1 MTANTWHDKQE
12 RVLSGTFKP
21 KWTPEI
27 ILSIIDRVNQMT
39 DFIDL
44 QYQLVKENNI
54 RLGAAALWIE
64 KARRVDTDMKNG
76 LTIDEALE
84 RDRERGNLLR
94 RKPQGMK
101 G

>member
-1 MTANTWHDKQE
+1 MKHNNTWHDKQE
-12 RVLSGTFKP
+12 RVVRGTFKP

-27 ILSIIDRVNQMT
+27 ILLIIERINQMT
-39 DFIDL
+39 DFMDL
-44 QYQLVKENNI
+44 QYQLAKENDI
-54 RLGAAALWIE
+54 KLVSAALWIE

-76 LTIDEALE
+76 LSIDEALE

-94 RKPQGMK
+94 RKK